1 MTQEQETKIR
11 KIVNDYLNK
20 QPFINF
26 PSELSIDEREHVID
40 MGTEIMANKWG
51 INDYP
56 PGSFVNAVIGN
67 KLTETFSNADSTNLR
82 FIHFYVLLMY
92 NVGMPSNL

>member
-11 KIVNDYLNK
+11 NIVKDYFYRQN
-20 QPFINF
+20 PREYFD
-26 PSELSIDEREHVID
+26 DETVNHVVD
-40 MGTEIMANKWG
+40 MGTAILTTKWG
-51 INDYP
+51 INDHKH
-56 PGSFVNAVIGN
+56 GSFVNAVVEN
-67 KLTETFSNADSTNLR
+67 KLTDTYSYADSTNVK